1 MPTTA
6 AIELSFLADDV
17 ALLTF
22 DLPDKGANILTQA
35 VLGELA
41 SHLDELE
48 KRKDLVGLIIT
59 SAKSN
64 IFIAGADVTEFAAS
78 LDYPQ
83 EKTQEMSQAGQ
94 KLFQRLSRGPWVS
107 VAAIHG
113 TCLGGG
119 AELAVWCDRRI
130 VSDNERTEIGFPEVK
145 LGIFPGWGGTVR
157 LPRLVGLS
165 NAVEMITSGN
175 SVGPREAYAM
185 GLADD
190 ITSPE
195 DLVDA
200 AVRLIRQEAESG
212 AYLQDRKLREEAVEI
227 NETEYGFLG
236 ATASAYIQQQTK
248 GQYPAPGMALETL
261 LGGAILSAQEALG
274 LEAIGLSELFGS
286 PVSSALINVFLLT
299 DRNKKDRGVDQ
310 SKPEVQEIN
319 RVSVIGAGIMGAG
332 IAAANIKRGIHVK
345 LNDARD
351 EALESGIKE
360 ILDEVSF
367 DKATKSKQVQRAID
381 HAALLIGTRS
391 QAEIADVDLVIEAV
405 VENTELKKKIF
416 AGLESHLGETTLLAS
431 NTSTLPITTLAADLK
446 HPERFV
452 GIHFF
457 NPVRKMKLVEIIR
470 GEKTN
475 DETVASAVAYAKRLG
490 KFPVVVGDGP
500 GFLVNR
506 LLFPY
511 MNEAVVLLQEGVP
524 LEQIDKAAKK
534 FGMPM
539 GPIALYDMVGIDT
552 SFYAGRTMYDAFP
565 ERTLVSPI
573 LPRLIK
579 AGRLGQKSGQ
589 GFYAYPKKNDR
600 GQLDPELEPLISGY
614 IEKSDEKLSTEQ
626 IQHRLMLPM
635 LLEATRVMESGQVR
649 SPRDID
655 LGMIFGIGFPPFL
668 GGLMYWAD
676 TVGADNLLKMLEP
689 FAGLGPRYQPT
700 ELLKSVAESK
710 SKFYDLAD

>member
-391 QAEIADVDLVIEAV
+391 QAEIADVDLVIE
-405 VENTELKKKIF
+405 
-416 AGLESHLGETTLLAS
+416 
-431 NTSTLPITTLAADLK
+431 
-446 HPERFV
+446 
-452 GIHFF
+452 
-457 NPVRKMKLVEIIR
+457 
-470 GEKTN
+470 
-475 DETVASAVAYAKRLG
+475 
-490 KFPVVVGDGP
+490 
-500 GFLVNR
+500 
-506 LLFPY
+506 
-511 MNEAVVLLQEGVP
+511 
-524 LEQIDKAAKK
+524 
-534 FGMPM
+534 
-539 GPIALYDMVGIDT
+539 
-552 SFYAGRTMYDAFP
+552 
-565 ERTLVSPI
+565 
-573 LPRLIK
+573 
-579 AGRLGQKSGQ
+579 
-589 GFYAYPKKNDR
+589 
-600 GQLDPELEPLISGY
+600 
-614 IEKSDEKLSTEQ
+614 
-626 IQHRLMLPM
+626 
-635 LLEATRVMESGQVR
+635 
-649 SPRDID
+649 
-655 LGMIFGIGFPPFL
+655 
-668 GGLMYWAD
+668 
-676 TVGADNLLKMLEP
+676 
-689 FAGLGPRYQPT
+689 
-700 ELLKSVAESK
+700 
-710 SKFYDLAD
+710 